1 MATQNIAP
9 LKPAEQPLGGY
20 MSKLQDE
27 TDEVLVQSYLDTG
40 SKDVFAQIV
49 SRYEREIYAFFRRFF
64 ADENLAADAFQ
75 ATFLMVHLRLDQF
88 EPGRRFR
95 PWLYAIAT
103 NKAIDLKR
111 QLKRRSHLSLEST
124 KLSDNGDSQSS
135 LAATLPDREKD
146 PVSAA
151 IRFEQADRVREII
164 SEMNEPTQ
172 QLLHMV
178 YYQGLKYSDIGEALG
193 IPVGTVKSRVF
204 NTIRKLNEVWHRKFP
219 NSEPPFDQ

>member
-1 MATQNIAP
+1 MATRNIAP
-9 LKPAEQPLGGY
+9 LTKIDDTLTGFPGLAN
-20 MSKLQDE
+20 DE
-27 TDEVLVQSYLDTG
+27 SDEMLVQAYLETSD
-40 SKDVFAQIV
+40 KDVFAKIV
-49 SRYEREIYAFFRRFF
+49 GRYEREIYAFFRRFF

-75 ATFLMVHLRLDQF
+75 ATFLTVHLRLDQF

-111 QLKRRSHLSLEST
+111 QLKRRSHISLENT
-124 KLSDNGDSQSS
+124 KTSETGDSQAS
-135 LAATLPDREKD
+135 LASTLPTHDENPID
-146 PVSAA
+146 VA
-151 IRFEQADRVREII
+151 IQSEQANRVREII

-204 NTIRKLNEVWHRKFP
+204 NTIRKLNDLWHRKFP
-219 NSEPPFDQ
+219 HSEAPFDQ